1 MWRNPFLELCF
12 VILVITVLMLQ
23 HSAAVFGPTAH
34 GAAVTEGHSSH
45 GYPLGFDGE
54 FSRRLR
60 APANLSRAA
69 AFFDDAWHRTMV
81 FQEWW
86 MDYTASA
93 WELFNASSPAETD
106 LLEARFHVA
115 NAEVFAD
122 AMSESD
128 RGNEGTRPRRNI
140 ASCSADNRRR
150 SFKPAIVDHQ
160 QRDGNRKNPRAN
172 QRRFLHRAVR
182 NHQSGFGPFDRG
194 RALLKNVSG
203 LEAVRAQR

>member
-1 MWRNPFLELCF
+1 MRRNPFLDFCF

-34 GAAVTEGHSSH
+34 GGAVTEGHSSH

-60 APANLSRAA
+60 APANFSRAA

-81 FQEWW
+81 FEEWW

-128 RGNEGTRPRRNI
+128 RAMKE
-140 ASCSADNRRR
+140 
-150 SFKPAIVDHQ
+150 
-160 QRDGNRKNPRAN
+160 
-172 QRRFLHRAVR
+172 L
-182 NHQSGFGPFDRG
+182 
-194 RALLKNVSG
+194 
-203 LEAVRAQR
+203 VRAETSLDAARTIADARLNPQLSTISEEMATAKTHEQTKDASSTVPFETIKADLDHLIEVVRSSKT